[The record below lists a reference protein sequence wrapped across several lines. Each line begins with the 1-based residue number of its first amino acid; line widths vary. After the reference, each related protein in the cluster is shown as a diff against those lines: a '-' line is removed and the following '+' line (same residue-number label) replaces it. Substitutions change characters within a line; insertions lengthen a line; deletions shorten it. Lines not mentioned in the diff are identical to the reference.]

1 MGQIEFV
8 PCFFLTPY
16 FFQQEMLEV
25 ALHKAMSLGKENYE
39 LLFEK
44 L

>member
-16 FFQQEMLEV
+16 FFQQEMLGV
-25 ALHKAMSLGKENYE
+25 ALHKAMSLGEENYE
-39 LLFEK
+39 LWVIK